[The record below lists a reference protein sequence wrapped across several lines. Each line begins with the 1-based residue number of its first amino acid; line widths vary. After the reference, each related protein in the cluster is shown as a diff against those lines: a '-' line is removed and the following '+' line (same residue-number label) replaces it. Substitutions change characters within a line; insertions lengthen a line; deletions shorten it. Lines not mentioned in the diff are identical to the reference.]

1 MTFTAPTLPQRSA
14 DLEAEVRA
22 RIDGKAKPPG
32 ALGRIEDLAVRL
44 AVIQNRADPLA
55 HRAQLFVF
63 AGDHGMNQEGVSR
76 YPSAVTCLMVATFL
90 AGKASVSAF
99 ARATGVDVTVVDAGV
114 DSDLPGHPAMIDAKI
129 RKGTANAAVEA
140 AMTVGEAS
148 AALEAGRKLA
158 AGSHA
163 DLIVIGEMGIGNT
176 AASSLLLHRLGG
188 VSLEDA
194 VGDGAGQDDE
204 GRARK
209 LAVLKRATDRTAVTD
224 PLTVLAEFGGLE
236 IAMMAGCIIGAA
248 ESRKPVLVDGFIAGA
263 AALAASKLAPGAL
276 DACIFAHHSA
286 ERGHSLMLRQMGAE
300 PLLNLGLRL
309 GEGTG
314 GVLAVPLCRAAV
326 AMLNETASL
335 AEVLEGRL

>member
-1 MTFTAPTLPQRSA
+1 MTFTAPVLPKPSA
-14 DLEAEVRA
+14 ELGAEVRA

-44 AVIQNRADPLA
+44 AVIQNRADPA
-55 HRAQLFVF
+55 AGRAQLFVF
-63 AGDHGMNQEGVSR
+63 AGDHGLNQEGVSR
-76 YPSAVTCLMVATFL
+76 YPSAVTGLMVATFL

-99 ARATGVDVTVVDAGV
+99 ARAVGVDVTVVDAGV
-114 DSDLPGHPAMIDAKI
+114 DADLPPHPNMIDAKV
-129 RKGTANAAVEA
+129 RKGTANAAAEA
-140 AMTVGEAS
+140 AMTLAEVS
-148 AALEAGRKLA
+148 TALEAGRKLA
-158 AGSHA
+158 AESDA

-176 AASSLLLHRLGG
+176 ASSSLLLHRLAG

-209 LAVLKRATDRTAVTD
+209 LAILTRAAERSAATD

-248 ESRKPVLVDGFIAGA
+248 QTRKPVLVDGFIAGA
-263 AALAASKLAPGAL
+263 AALAASKIAPGAL

-286 ERGHSLMLRQMGAE
+286 ERGHSLMLQHMDAE

-314 GVLAVPLCRAAV
+314 AVLAVPLCRAAA

-335 AEVLEGRL
+335 ADVLEGRL

>member
-1 MTFTAPTLPQRSA
+1 MTFTVPALPQQSA

-22 RIDGKAKPPG
+22 RVDGKAKPPG

-44 AVIQNRADPLA
+44 AVIQNRSHPVT

-63 AGDHGMNQEGVSR
+63 AGDHGLNQEGVSR

-114 DSDLPGHPAMIDAKI
+114 DADLAPHPALIDAKI
-129 RKGTANAAVEA
+129 RKGTANAAVEP
-140 AMTVGEAS
+140 AMNLDEVS
-148 AALEAGRKLA
+148 AALEVGRKLA
-158 AGSHA
+158 AESDA

-176 AASSLLLHRLGG
+176 ASSSLLLHRLGD

-204 GRARK
+204 GRTRK
-209 LAVLKRATDRTAVTD
+209 LAVLKRAADRTAVTD

-248 ESRKPVLVDGFIAGA
+248 ETRKPVLVDGFIAGA
-263 AALAASKLAPGAL
+263 AALAASKIAPGIL

-286 ERGHSLMLRQMGAE
+286 ERGHSLMLQQMGAE

-314 GVLAVPLCRAAV
+314 GVLAVPMCRAAA

-335 AEVLEGRL
+335 ADVLEGRL